1 MEKIQLHDKVFVPFI
16 SSERIEAVIDE
27 VAVKINND
35 FAGSKEPV
43 VFLCV
48 LNGAIMFMAGI
59 MKRVNI
65 PAQLVSIKASSYI
78 GVASTGDVKLGG
90 LTSSVKGKNVIVF
103 EDIVDTGNT
112 VMALKKYLLDEG
124 AADVRICTMLLKPEV
139 YKQPQKI
146 DYVGAEIPNA
156 FIVGYGL
163 DYNELGRNL
172 NEIYI
177 LER

>member
-1 MEKIQLHDKVFVPFI
+1 
-16 SSERIEAVIDE
+16 
-27 VAVKINND
+27 
-35 FAGSKEPV
+35 
-43 VFLCV
+43 FLCV

-59 MKRVNI
+59 MKRVNF
-65 PAQLVSIKASSYI
+65 PANLVSIKASSYI
-78 GVASTGDVKLGG
+78 GVSSTGDVRLGG
-90 LTSSVKGKNVIVF
+90 LTSSVKGKKVIVF

-146 DYVGAEIPNA
+146 DYVGAEIPNE

-163 DYNELGRNL
+163 DYDELGRNL